1 MSSAPASSK
10 PGSAP
15 SVVPPALG
23 AVSWHRYVVFFG
35 IAIVGCAID
44 LASKA
49 YIFSWPPGRGG
60 QGEWWLW
67 EGYVGIQTTVNTGAL
82 FGLGRGFSSL
92 FAAVS
97 VVAIVGVIYWLFVR
111 RAAHDSLLTVALG
124 SISGGIL
131 GNLYDRLGLWH
142 TAEVREEFHYG
153 VRDWILLRYGEFTWP
168 NFNIADCLLV
178 GGVAVLSFHLIF
190 RSPKNDRED
199 EKSKRTGEKSKGAE
213 DKSATD
219 A

>member
-10 PGSAP
+10 PGRPP

-23 AVSWHRYVVFFG
+23 AVSWHRYVVYFG
-35 IAIVGCAID
+35 IAVFGCTLD
-44 LASKA
+44 LASKS
-49 YIFSWPPGRGG
+49 YVFTWGPGRGD

-67 EGYVGIQTTVNTGAL
+67 KGYVGIQTTVNTGAL

-97 VVAIVGVIYWLFVR
+97 VAAVVGVIYWLFVR
-111 RAAHDSLLTVALG
+111 RAAHDGLLNISLG
-124 SISGGIL
+124 SITGGIL

-142 TAEVREEFHYG
+142 TADTPERFANG
-153 VRDWILLRYGEFTWP
+153 VRDWILFRFGDFTWP

-178 GGVAVLSFHLIF
+178 GGVAVLSFHVL
-190 RSPKNDRED
+190 RRPPKDVKAD
-199 EKSKRTGEKSKGAE
+199 AKSKQAGDEA
-213 DKSATD
+213 SAGG
-219 A
+219 